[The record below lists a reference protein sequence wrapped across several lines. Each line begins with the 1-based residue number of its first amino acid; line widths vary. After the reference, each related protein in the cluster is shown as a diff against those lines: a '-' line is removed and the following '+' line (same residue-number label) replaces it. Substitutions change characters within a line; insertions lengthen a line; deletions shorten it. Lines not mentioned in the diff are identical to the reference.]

1 VKNGRWQAK
10 DIDDAF
16 FLRCVEHAST
26 DPNPPVPWASSDR
39 TPYAHFPH
47 WTNRHTMQCLMPIF
61 PPEVILAKAS
71 ALMRRGLLGGC
82 DCGCRG
88 DFELTDKG
96 RAFLEVGRA

>member
-1 VKNGRWQAK
+1 MKNGRWQAK

-16 FLRCVEHAST
+16 FLRCVDHSSM
-26 DPNPPVPWASSDR
+26 DPRPPYPWKHDPLS
-39 TPYAHFPH
+39 PYEIFPH

-71 ALMRRGLLGGC
+71 ALMRRGLLDGC

-88 DFELTDKG
+88 DFELTQKG
-96 RAFLEVGRA
+96 REFLEAA